1 MIPLER
7 RQKIMELVGI
17 RGVISIT
24 ELVENLG
31 VSHMTVRRDLQKLEQ
46 EGLVVQVSG
55 GVQILKKLNAE
66 PLLSVRQNMATAE
79 KARIGKAAAS
89 RIPEGACI
97 YLDAGTTA
105 LAVAQNIASRS
116 DLTII
121 SNDSTVMTY
130 LASRTESELIHLGGH
145 LRKKTLSCVGPL
157 AANTLAQFSIDV
169 AFISASS
176 WDARGITTPDMEKV
190 TLKKAVSQASL
201 NKILITDS
209 SKYGQVATFIAL
221 PLTEFST
228 IITDKGLPET
238 ARQLVRHQN
247 VELELV

>member
-17 RGVISIT
+17 RGVISIS
-24 ELVENLG
+24 ELVATLN

-55 GVQILKKLNAE
+55 GVQILKKLNSE
-66 PLLSVRQNMATAE
+66 PLLSVRQTMATSE
-79 KARIGKAAAS
+79 KARIAKAAAE
-89 RIPEGACI
+89 RIPEHACI

-105 LAVAQNIASRS
+105 LALAQVIANRS

-121 SNDSTVMTY
+121 SNDFEVITS
-130 LASRTESELIHLGGH
+130 LATQTASELIHVGGQV
-145 LRKKTLSCVGPL
+145 RKKTFSCVGPL
-157 AANTLAQFSIDV
+157 AAQTLASFSIDV

-176 WDARGITTPDMEKV
+176 WDARGITTPDMDKV
-190 TLKKAVSQASL
+190 ILKKAICQSSI
-201 NKILITDS
+201 NHILISDS

-221 PLTEFST
+221 PLSEINT
-228 IITDKGLPET
+228 IITDSSLPET
-238 ARQLVRHQN
+238 ACQMVRHQN
-247 VELELV
+247 IELVLA